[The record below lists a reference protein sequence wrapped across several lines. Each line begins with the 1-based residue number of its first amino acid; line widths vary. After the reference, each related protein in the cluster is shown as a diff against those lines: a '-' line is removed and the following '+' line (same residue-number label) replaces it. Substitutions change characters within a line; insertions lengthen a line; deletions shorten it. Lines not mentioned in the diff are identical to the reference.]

1 MISTRNQ
8 LLDKILQIK
17 PQNFKEVALE
27 VFRFQAKHNAIYNH
41 FLEILNINPE
51 KIDDLDKIPFLP
63 IQFFKKHSIKTGEWS
78 PEVIFTSSGTTGQT
92 PSQHFVK
99 DINWYNSI
107 TQKGFEE
114 HYGKVEDFC
123 FLALLPSYLER
134 SGSSLIQMVD
144 FFIKKSKYA
153 ESGFFLY
160 NHEEL
165 VKRLDILKEKN
176 IPTVLIGVSF
186 ALWNLAENFTSDYN
200 NITIMETGGM
210 KGKRKEI
217 TRAELHS
224 ILNNAFH
231 TSTIHSEYGMTE
243 LLSQAY
249 SKGKGIFEPTSTMD
263 LIIRE
268 VTDPFATQKMG
279 KAGVVNIIDL
289 ANIDSCSFIATED
302 LGRKINDNQFE
313 ILGRLDAG
321 DMRGCNLMVLEE

>member
-63 IQFFKKHSIKTGEWS
+63 IQFFKKHAIKTGEWS